1 MSDHITPR
9 NLGIAVGVILL
20 VVAVGLL
27 TGWFGLAG
35 GANQSGDANGQQ
47 APAAPGVTLTSMSG
61 EPVSLADSQGTIRVI
76 NFWASW
82 CPFCRE
88 ELPALATLQQEY
100 SDRVTVLAINR
111 KESRQRAQSY
121 IDKHDLNGKLT
132 FLLDPEDA
140 YYKQVGGFAMPETLF
155 IDEQGRISQHVRGPM
170 TLDELRTQVERMID
184 SQS

>member
-1 MSDHITPR
+1 MIDHVTPR
-9 NLGIAVGVILL
+9 NIGIATGIILL
-20 VVAVGLL
+20 IVAAGLL
-27 TGWFGLAG
+27 SGWFGLAG
-35 GANQSGDANGQQ
+35 GANQNDDTNDRK
-47 APAAPGVTLTSMSG
+47 APEAPGVTLTSMSG
-61 EPVSLADSQGTIRVI
+61 EAVSLADSQGTIRVV

-88 ELPALATLQQEY
+88 ELPALVSLQKEY

-155 IDEQGRISQHVRGPM
+155 IDERGRISQHVRGPM
-170 TLDELRTQVERMID
+170 TLDELRTQVERMV
-184 SQS
+184 SSES